1 MQMDLII
8 SFLFIIAW
16 MPSALFYAH
25 RFQYGDGL
33 QLIDEPVLICLL
45 SMMTP
50 RNEFKV
56 EVAPMWEHFVLLSI
70 NSYWNSYDGGRG
82 EIRGSKDLQIFRLW

>member
-1 MQMDLII
+1 MLDPCGVAVIRKTRYNPEAFMQLDLII

-16 MPSALFYAH
+16 MPLALFYAH

-45 SMMTP
+45 SMITP

-56 EVAPMWEHFVLLSI
+56 EVALM
-70 NSYWNSYDGGRG
+70 
-82 EIRGSKDLQIFRLW
+82 